1 MSYMIL
7 YWITLAIAIANMIH
21 YIMDATFIANQP
33 QRGTVCLVVNCP
45 NLTGMLWQSAT
56 KNKDIVWFS
65 CW

>member
-21 YIMDATFIANQP
+21 YIMDATFVPNQP

-45 NLTGMLWQSAT
+45 LVYQ
-56 KNKDIVWFS
+56 I
-65 CW
+65 